1 MKLYKNGNII
11 ESLFSRKQGKQQAR
25 NCWNKNQMSKSASEK
40 TWYFQPSRDDLNQ
53 ALSRDLDIHPL
64 IARII
69 TNRGFENLNDIHQF
83 LYPKLTDLR
92 DPFMMKDMTKAVEKT
107 LDSIAN
113 HDKIIIYGDYDVDG
127 ITSIALISDVLRVL
141 GADSDFYLPNRI
153 TQGYGLSND
162 GIDNCISM
170 GARLLIS
177 VDCGVNSLNEATYA
191 KAKGLDLIIT
201 DHHEPAEELPNCIA
215 LLNPKRKDTDYPFK
229 DLAGVGVAFKFAQ
242 GLIHLASE
250 RKMLAANTINIKEM
264 LDLVALG
271 TVADVVP
278 LIDENRIF
286 VKYGIRQI
294 NKTDRIGLKEL
305 KAVASVAQ
313 DVNSSDIAFKLAPRL
328 NAVGRLGDARH
339 AVKLLTSEDEQEAF
353 NLATMMEKNNR
364 VRQNIE
370 SEILEEAD
378 EMIEETV
385 NLNTAKTIILHSPKW
400 HQGVIGIVASRI
412 AKMYY
417 KPALIISSM
426 EGDTGKG
433 SGRSIEEFD
442 LLDGLR
448 QCGDL
453 LDTYGGHRLAAGF
466 QIKMANFK
474 EFSRRLEQIASDK
487 LSNETVQ
494 PKIVIDAEVQLSE
507 ITSSFIKD
515 LDALEPFGNGNS
527 RPVFCTR
534 NLFLTWAPKIV
545 GNNHLKLWFDTK
557 DGVMEGMA
565 FSKGDMITD
574 MNYKDTSYDIVYLPR
589 LNYFRGEESVQLFI
603 RDIRPSKG
611 L

>member
-1 MKLYKNGNII
+1 M
-11 ESLFSRKQGKQQAR
+11 SRAH
-25 NCWNKNQMSKSASEK
+25 SEK
-40 TWYFQPSRDDLNQ
+40 IWYFQPPREELNQ
-53 ALSRDLDIHPL
+53 VLSRDLDIHPL
-64 IARII
+64 IARIL
-69 TNRGFENLNDIHQF
+69 TNRGLDNPDDIHRF

-92 DPFMMKDMTKAVEKT
+92 DPFMIKDMAQAVQRT
-107 LDSIAN
+107 LDAIAARE
-113 HDKIIIYGDYDVDG
+113 KIIIYGDYDVDG
-127 ITSIALISDVLRVL
+127 ITSIALLSDVLRVL
-141 GADSDFYLPNRI
+141 EADFDFYLPNRI
-153 TQGYGLSND
+153 TQGYGFSRD
-162 GIDNCISM
+162 GIDTCKSM

-177 VDCGVNSLNEATYA
+177 VDCGVSSVEEAAYA
-191 KAKGLDLIIT
+191 KEQGLDLIIT
-201 DHHEPAEELPNCIA
+201 DHHEPSDEFPKCIA
-215 LLNPKRKDTDYPFK
+215 LLNPKRKDADYPFK

-242 GLIHLASE
+242 GLIHQAAE
-250 RKMLAANTINIKEM
+250 RKMFPGDSINIKEM

-286 VKYGIRQI
+286 VKYGIKQI
-294 NKTDRIGLKEL
+294 NKTERIGLKEL
-305 KAVASVAQ
+305 EAVASVTQ

-353 NLATMMEKNNR
+353 NLATMMERNNR
-364 VRQNIE
+364 MRQNIE
-370 SEILEEAD
+370 SEILEEAE
-378 EMIEETV
+378 EMIEESV
-385 NLNTAKTIILHSPKW
+385 NLGSAKIIILHSPKW

-412 AKMYY
+412 AKHYY

-453 LDTYGGHRLAAGF
+453 LDAYGGHRLAAGF
-466 QIKMANFK
+466 QIKMANFEK
-474 EFSRRLEQIASDK
+474 FCERLERIASQK
-487 LSNETVQ
+487 LDCESVQ
-494 PKIVIDAEVQLSE
+494 PRIVIDAEVQLLE
-507 ITSSFIKD
+507 MTPGFVKD
-515 LDALEPFGNGNS
+515 LDLLEPFGNGNQ

-557 DGVMEGMA
+557 DGVMEGIA
-565 FSKGDMITD
+565 FSKGDMISE
-574 MNYKDTSYDIVYLPR
+574 MKFKDTPYDIVFLPR
-589 LNYFRGEESVQLFI
+589 LNYYKGEENVQLFI
-603 RDIRPSKG
+603 RDIRPSTG

>member
-1 MKLYKNGNII
+1 MR
-11 ESLFSRKQGKQQAR
+11 ESTA
-25 NCWNKNQMSKSASEK
+25 EK
-40 TWYFQPSRDDLNQ
+40 IWYFQPPRDDLNQ
-53 ALSRDLDIHPL
+53 ALARDLDINPL

-69 TNRGFENLNDIHQF
+69 TNRGLEDPNEIHRF
-83 LYPKLTDLR
+83 IYPKLTDLR
-92 DPFMMKDMTKAVEKT
+92 DPFLMKNMTEAVQRT
-107 LDSIAN
+107 LDAINN

-127 ITSIALISDVLRVL
+127 ITSIALVSDALRVL
-141 GADSDFYLPNRI
+141 GADFDFYLPNRI
-153 TQGYGLSND
+153 TQGYGLSHD
-162 GIDNCISM
+162 GIDTCKSM

-177 VDCGVNSLNEATYA
+177 VDCGVSSVDEAAYA
-191 KAKGLDLIIT
+191 KDQGLDLIIT
-201 DHHEPAEELPNCIA
+201 DHHEPAEQLPKCVA
-215 LLNPKRKDTDYPFK
+215 LLNPKRKDADYPFK

-242 GLIHLASE
+242 GLIHLAVE
-250 RKMLAANTINIKEM
+250 RKMLPVSAINIKEM

-286 VKYGIRQI
+286 VKYGLRQI
-294 NKTDRIGLKEL
+294 NKTERIGLKEL

-364 VRQNIE
+364 ARQNIE
-370 SEILEEAD
+370 SEILEEAE
-378 EMIEETV
+378 EMIEESI
-385 NLNTAKTIILHSPKW
+385 NLDTAKTIVLHSPKW

-466 QIKMANFK
+466 QIKMAHFDD
-474 EFSRRLEQIASDK
+474 FCRRLEQIASEK

-494 PKIVIDAEVQLSE
+494 PKIIIDAEVQLPE
-507 ITSSFIKD
+507 MTISFIKD

-534 NLFLTWAPKIV
+534 SLFLTWAPKIV

-557 DGVMEGMA
+557 DGVMEGIA

-574 MNYKDTSYDIVYLPR
+574 MNYKDTTYDIVYLPR